1 MGGGAFIFTPS
12 TPLSRRR
19 QAGRR
24 VETLPPLCNRDCVN
38 SAFCLL
44 TKRLFN
50 QTSVSTEPAFVAA
63 GHMFLPLP
71 KLNLPEFE
79 ILHVRRI
86 HPPPPHPSPS
96 ATTFF
101 QPVNDVIVEAAWGD
115 DGGDGDRIQR
125 GQSRSAGRRGLE
137 LPGLEEDSQGSS
149 RGSWR
154 GSSSPQDAS
163 EAVRERGAD
172 RAASLCGESRSDP
185 EGGLSH
191 VSEKESRRTSPGL
204 FRLFQI

>member
-1 MGGGAFIFTPS
+1 MTVREKIKSSGVCKSAARLLQIWVFCCVERSRAGGLQTGVKSQCVHAARAACGAFIFTPS

-86 HPPPPHPSPS
+86 HHHPPPTHPLPPPP
-96 ATTFF
+96 
-101 QPVNDVIVEAAWGD
+101 
-115 DGGDGDRIQR
+115 
-125 GQSRSAGRRGLE
+125 
-137 LPGLEEDSQGSS
+137 
-149 RGSWR
+149 
-154 GSSSPQDAS
+154 SSSQ
-163 EAVRERGAD
+163 
-172 RAASLCGESRSDP
+172 
-185 EGGLSH
+185 
-191 VSEKESRRTSPGL
+191 
-204 FRLFQI
+204 